1 MNMNRY
7 IKNFP
12 VEEVVNL
19 AEQITVRPGE
29 IASKTLAQNDAV
41 SITLFAFDKGEEIST
56 HESIGDA
63 FVTVLEGV
71 GEYTVGGHKY
81 EVRAGESLVMPAN
94 VPHAV
99 YGKEAFKWL
108 LVVVFPKGFEH

>member
-1 MNMNRY
+1 MNQY

-12 VEEVVNL
+12 VAEVVNL
-19 AEQITVRPGE
+19 AGQIDVRPGE
-29 IASKTLAQNDAV
+29 VVSKTLAQNDAV
-41 SITLFAFDKGEEIST
+41 GITLFAFDKGEEISA

-71 GEYTVGGHKY
+71 GEYTVGGKKY
-81 EVRAGESLVMPAN
+81 EVHAGESLVMPAN

-99 YGKEAFKWL
+99 YAKEAFKWL
-108 LVVVFPKGFEH
+108 LVVVFPKGFE

>member
-1 MNMNRY
+1 MGQY

-19 AEQITVRPGE
+19 AGQITVRPGE

-41 SITLFAFDKGEEIST
+41 SITLFAFDQGEEIST
-56 HESIGDA
+56 HESVGDA
-63 FVTVLEGV
+63 FVTVLEGI
-71 GEYTVGGHKY
+71 GEYTVGGKKH

-108 LVVVFPKGFEH
+108 LVVVFPKGFEN

>member
-1 MNMNRY
+1 MKQY

-12 VEEVVNL
+12 VEQVVKL

-29 IASKTLAQNDAV
+29 IVSKTLAQNDAV
-41 SITLFAFDKGEEIST
+41 SVTLFVFDKGEEIST
-56 HESIGDA
+56 HESEGDA

-71 GEYTVGGHKY
+71 GEYTVGGKKH
-81 EVRAGESLVMPAN
+81 EVHAGESLIMPAN

-108 LVVVFPKGFEH
+108 LVVIFPEGYEN

>member
-1 MNMNRY
+1 MKQY

-12 VEEVVNL
+12 VEQVVKL

-29 IASKTLAQNDAV
+29 IVSKTLAQNDAV
-41 SITLFAFDKGEEIST
+41 SVTLFAFDKGEEIST
-56 HESIGDA
+56 HESEGDA

-71 GEYTVGGHKY
+71 GEYTVDGRKH
-81 EVRAGESLVMPAN
+81 EVHAGESLIMPAN

-108 LVVVFPKGFEH
+108 LVVIFPDGYEI

>member
-1 MNMNRY
+1 MNMGQY

-19 AEQITVRPGE
+19 AGQITVRPGE

-41 SITLFAFDKGEEIST
+41 SITLFAFDQGEEIST
-56 HESIGDA
+56 HESVGDA

-71 GEYTVGGHKY
+71 GEYTVGGQKY
-81 EVRAGESLVMPAN
+81 EVHAGESLVMPAN

-108 LVVVFPKGFEH
+108 LVVVFPKGFEN

>member
-1 MNMNRY
+1 MDQF

-19 AEQITVRPGE
+19 AAQITVRPGE
-29 IASKTLAQNDAV
+29 IASKTLAQNEAV

-71 GEYTVGGHKY
+71 GEYTVDGRKH
-81 EVRAGESLVMPAN
+81 EVHAGESLIMPAN

-108 LVVVFPKGFEH
+108 LIVVFPKGFEC

>member
-1 MNMNRY
+1 MNQY

-19 AEQITVRPGE
+19 AGQITVRSGE

-41 SITLFAFDKGEEIST
+41 SITLFAFDQGEEIST

-71 GEYTVGGHKY
+71 GEYTVGGKRY
-81 EVRAGESLVMPAN
+81 EVHAGESLVMPAN

-108 LVVVFPKGFEH
+108 LVVVFPKGFEN

>member
-1 MNMNRY
+1 MKQY

-12 VEEVVNL
+12 VEQVVKL
-19 AEQITVRPGE
+19 AEQISVRPGE
-29 IASKTLAQNDAV
+29 IVSKTLAQNDAV
-41 SITLFAFDKGEEIST
+41 SVTLFAFDKGEEIST
-56 HESIGDA
+56 HESEGDA

-71 GEYTVGGHKY
+71 GEYTVGGKKH
-81 EVRAGESLVMPAN
+81 EVHAGESLIMPAN

-108 LVVVFPKGFEH
+108 LVVIFPDGYEI